1 MFLLHRCSEARR
13 LRRTFRLRAWR
24 FVLALAVLIGAMTA
38 SFAEPFVPSDDDV
51 VLERVAAGSE
61 SRQFQ
66 VLRTELAANPHDVNA
81 ALKLARAYLDVGRTH
96 SDPRF
101 ISYAQAT
108 LVPWMQR
115 PDASVDALILLAIT
129 LQSSHRFDEALA
141 LLGRALS
148 VDPRNPQA
156 WLTRATILQVRG
168 EFSAAR
174 GACARL
180 LGTADALVA
189 LACIASV
196 DAMTGKLSASY
207 AALDRALEDNL
218 AQAHE
223 LRSWLLGQLGEMS
236 VRLGRHDDAERHFKA
251 ALAAN
256 PRDPYIKGEYADLL
270 LRQRRAAQVIA
281 LLSNHEAQDALLLRL
296 AQAERT
302 LKAKRQRWVPMYE
315 ARYAAAR
322 RDGDSTHL
330 REHARYELEV
340 RGNAVAALELALR
353 NWQTQRE
360 PADVRILARAAYA
373 ARDQQALSSIVA
385 WIDDHS
391 YQDDTLK
398 SVLTA
403 RIRSG
408 DD

>member
-13 LRRTFRLRAWR
+13 PRRTFRLRAWR
-24 FVLALAVLIGAMTA
+24 FVLALAVHIGAMTA
-38 SFAEPFVPSDDDV
+38 SFAEPSVPSDDDV

-61 SRQFQ
+61 LRQFQ
-66 VLRTELAANPHDVNA
+66 ALRAALAATPHDVNA

-108 LVPWMQR
+108 LVPWVQR
-115 PDASVDALILLAIT
+115 PDASVEALILLAIT
-129 LQSSHRFDEALA
+129 LQSSHRFDEALV
-141 LLGRALS
+141 LLERALS
-148 VDPRNPQA
+148 VEPRNSQA

-180 LGTADALVA
+180 IGNADALVA

-207 AALDRALEDNL
+207 AALDRAVENDLT
-218 AQAHE
+218 QADEIH
-223 LRSWLLGQLGEMS
+223 SWLLGQLGEMS

-256 PRDPYIKGEYADLL
+256 PLDPYIKGEYADLL
-270 LRQRRAAQVIA
+270 LRQRRAAEVIA
-281 LLSNHEAQDALLLRL
+281 LLSDHEAQDALLLRL
-296 AQAERT
+296 AQAELA
-302 LKAKRQRWVPMYE
+302 LKVKRQRWVPMYE

-322 RDGDSTHL
+322 RDADFTHL
-330 REHARYELEV
+330 REHARYALEI
-340 RGNAVAALELALR
+340 RRNAAAALELAQR
-353 NWQTQRE
+353 NWQAQRE
-360 PADVRILARAAYA
+360 PADVRILTLAAHA
-373 ARDQQALSSIVA
+373 ARDQQALSRIVA

-391 YQDDTLK
+391 YQDDALN
-398 SVLTA
+398 SVLTLSNTE
-403 RIRSG
+403 RR
-408 DD
+408 